1 MKRVNNRRKHPQ
13 RRTNVSGGM
22 FEASLNSRSLVA
34 CPMVFRLLTDDRRW
48 PICDN
53 RAWGE

>member
-13 RRTNVSGGM
+13 HRTIVSGGM
-22 FEASLNSRSLVA
+22 FEVSPNSRSLVA